1 MFNYLSAMLP
11 ATVARFGADRR
22 AVTAM
27 EYGVIAALVAV
38 VIIGAVTSVGTALS
52 GTFNTLKASV

>member
-1 MFNYLSAMLP
+1 MLNYL
-11 ATVARFGADRR
+11 ATLAPVAVARFGADRR
-22 AVTAM
+22 GVTAM